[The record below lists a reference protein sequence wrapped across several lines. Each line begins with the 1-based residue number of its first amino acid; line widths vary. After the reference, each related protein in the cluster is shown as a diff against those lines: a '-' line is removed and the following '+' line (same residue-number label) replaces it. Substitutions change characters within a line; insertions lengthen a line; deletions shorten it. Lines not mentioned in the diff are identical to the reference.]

1 MKGSESV
8 LNDEMAAEVQQNKSI
23 RGYILRSLAK
33 GHANSSLVRTITNM
47 LVQEQMIITPDI
59 SKHIDYLEDAG
70 YVEFTNKRV
79 NAYTAYKND
88 AVIKLTRKG
97 VDLLEGTVDDPG
109 VEI

>member
-1 MKGSESV
+1 M
-8 LNDEMAAEVQQNKSI
+8 NDEMAAEVQQNKSV

-33 GHANSSLVRTITNM
+33 GPQNRSLVKTITNA

-59 SKHIDYLEDAG
+59 SKHIDYLEDAE
-70 YVEFTNKRV
+70 YIEFTNKRV

-97 VDLLEGTVDDPG
+97 VDLLEGTIEDPG
-109 VEI
+109 VDI